1 MALEHRAIPPNAH
14 YNKRNPN
21 IPSSLQVS
29 TELMAWPT
37 DRLLRVSI
45 NSFGVGGTNVH
56 AILDSAAGFV
66 PKQAVRHLPDISPQL
81 VIVSAK
87 SPAALRRRIQLTTDY
102 ANSHLNLLA
111 DLSYTLAVRRE
122 HLPYRG
128 FAIASPH
135 VSLEA
140 SAFETSSLRARP
152 PVVTF
157 VFTGQGA
164 QWAGMGRELLQT
176 SARFTAAID
185 EMDKALR
192 QLETPPRWSLKG
204 LFLKSTPV
212 VYRGNSLLS
221 RGA

>member
-1 MALEHRAIPPNAH
+1 MALEHRAIPPNVH
-14 YNKRNPN
+14 YKKRNPN
-21 IPSSLQVS
+21 IPSSLHVS

-37 DRLLRVSI
+37 DRLFRVSI

-66 PKQAVRHLPDISPQL
+66 PEQAVRHLPDISSHL

-87 SPAALRRRIQLTTDY
+87 SPAALQRRIQLITDY
-102 ANSHLNLLA
+102 ANSHLDLLA

-140 SAFETSSLRARP
+140 SEFETSSLRARAP
-152 PVVTF
+152 AVTF

-176 SARFTAAID
+176 SARFTTAID
-185 EMDKALR
+185 EMDNALR

-204 LFLKSTPV
+204 SLEIYPV
-212 VYRGNSLLS
+212 VHGGN
-221 RGA
+221 

>member
-1 MALEHRAIPPNAH
+1 MALEHRAIPPNVH
-14 YNKRNPN
+14 YKKRNPN

-29 TELMAWPT
+29 TELMAWPI

-66 PKQAVRHLPDISPQL
+66 PAQAVQQHLPDISSQL

-87 SPAALRRRIQLTTDY
+87 SPAALQRRIQLITDY
-102 ANSHLNLLA
+102 ANSHLDLLA

-128 FAIASPH
+128 FAIASQH

-140 SAFETSSLRARP
+140 SAFKTSSHRARP
-152 PVVTF
+152 PVITF

-176 SARFTAAID
+176 SARFAAAID
-185 EMDKALR
+185 EMDNALR

-212 VYRGNSLLS
+212 VHRGN
-221 RGA
+221 